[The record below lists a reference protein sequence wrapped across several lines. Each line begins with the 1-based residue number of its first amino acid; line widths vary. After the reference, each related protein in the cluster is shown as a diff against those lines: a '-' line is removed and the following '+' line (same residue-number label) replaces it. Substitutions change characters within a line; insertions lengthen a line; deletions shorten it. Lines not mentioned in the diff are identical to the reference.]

1 MFMILPNI
9 IIAGVPKTGT
19 SSLFDWLVAHP
30 DVSGSSIKETFYLM
44 DQDNPLIK
52 PKLNYYT
59 NGLEGYQTYFKH
71 CPPESRFIVEGTTHY
86 LYQKTALEVLATF
99 PQQPHII
106 VMLRKPSARI
116 YSSYQFTQN
125 NLGRLDR
132 NITFSKLIDI
142 IQNQPL
148 ETLKKSCHP
157 VSAYVLKND
166 IKYSCYIDYLD
177 QWLAKFPQDKI
188 HVFLLEDIKKDNQA
202 FIKNVAQ
209 RIGLDAQFYNDYQF
223 DAKNQSF
230 FVKNYLIHKT
240 AQQIAS
246 LIPTGGIK
254 KTIKQTYLSLM
265 KADKPVST
273 GLSEEDKQTLAKL
286 DEYFRPFNQRLAE
299 TFNLDLT
306 PWN

>member
-1 MFMILPNI
+1 MRPNI

-59 NGLEGYQTYFKH
+59 HGLEGYQTYFKH
-71 CPPESRFIVEGTTHY
+71 CPNKSRFIVEGTTHY
-86 LYQKTALEVLATF
+86 LYQKTALEVLAGF
-99 PQQPHII
+99 PEQPHII

-132 NITFSKLIDI
+132 HITFTQLIDI

-177 QWLAKFPQDKI
+177 QWLTKFPKNKI
-188 HVFLLEDIKKDNQA
+188 HVFLLEDIKKDNQQ
-202 FIKNVAQ
+202 FIKTVAQ
-209 RIGLDAQFYNDYQF
+209 SIGLDSEFYNDYQF

-254 KTIKQTYLSLM
+254 KTIKKTYLSLM
-265 KADKPVST
+265 KAEKPAST
-273 GLSEEDKQTLAKL
+273 GISEADKQTLATL
-286 DEYFRPFNQRLAE
+286 DDYFRPFNQRLAE